1 MKAFLSILF
10 TSLVA
15 CFFLAGCSDDPFEG
29 TGDLPERGII
39 IQLSTGNLETKTD
52 LTSSANLHNVREVY
66 ACLFRGTGDD
76 AVFESCENLHWNPR
90 EENNYGEGKIQS
102 YQLELPD
109 EKLVQMT
116 AGTYTVLCVGLD
128 NETND
133 ETKEITGSG
142 PTYGLSEATMSQW
155 KTLADAKAK
164 LAEGKNTTNIAHSE
178 LFAGWSAF
186 EFDPDVLNTVSVVML
201 RRVAG
206 FYAYFKDIPY
216 QITNTED
223 TYRVTRIKLRLHKP
237 QYTSVSLR
245 RPQPDTNAAVQ
256 GADFGESLSS
266 SVDADVL
273 TEIVLKAEDESG
285 CGSSSTD
292 DALWNISEEYTTAL
306 GIRANTI
313 FSGVYLLP
321 IEKDGVKPTLT
332 AEVWGCTFTS
342 DGIDET
348 LDYATEKCVKSFPVV
363 NDADNTQQYDMEANK
378 LYHIGYRPNADEDNT
393 DDYPVSLAG
402 SQIKLEVEDWENQ
415 DIEVDFP
422 SVPIN
427 PTMSYLHGYTE
438 RYVFDCVNQYDTLKI
453 SPSILK
459 TPWRLQ
465 VVGEDGVSTVEW
477 GGLVDGDWDTY
488 TTTRGGTGSEFSEKG
503 ATIVFRLADYIEER
517 DYDNYSFVGFDSKKD
532 FILNDIRSAQFR
544 LVPLQKNEQGGD
556 DDYDEIMEKA
566 QYLPIKQ
573 YNAITVKFDDN
584 EKVRAFAR
592 FNIGVHRDVNG
603 EPINQGGGYE
613 PLPEDYKAY
622 YEDMNVTE
630 IYNDGRGGHYPWG
643 ITNCWAGNA
652 CRDDGLQNYL
662 NIDEDI
668 TEGGAFAVCYRP
680 TIFYNNNTLQ
690 NGTTNQI
697 WFFPARDEIGALMEL
712 IYRSGFSSEELNL
725 LNVVNDNY
733 NGTIKGYWTSSVNT
747 GLYHTNRAIVTIW
760 KDGKREDVENI
771 YRTSGFFLRR
781 AYSIRGGVI
790 GE

>member
-76 AVFESCENLHWNPR
+76 AVFESCEKLHWNPR

-109 EKLVQMT
+109 KKLVQMT

-164 LAEGKNTTNIAHSE
+164 LAEGKNTTDIAHSE

-216 QITNTED
+216 QITNTD
-223 TYRVTRIKLRLHKP
+223 RTYRVTRIKLRLHKP

-273 TEIVLKAEDESG
+273 TEIVLKAEDGSG
-285 CGSSSTD
+285 CGSGSTD
-292 DALWNISEEYTTAL
+292 KALWNISEEYTTAL
-306 GIRANTI
+306 GLRANTI

-321 IEKDGVKPTLT
+321 IEKGGTKPTLT
-332 AEVWGCTFTS
+332 AEVWGCTFMS
-342 DGIDET
+342 DGMDET
-348 LDYATEKCVKSFPVV
+348 LNYTTEKCVKSFPVV

-402 SQIKLEVEDWENQ
+402 SQIKLVVEDWENQ

-465 VVGEDGVSTVEW
+465 VVGEDGVSTVDW
-477 GGLVDGDWDTY
+477 VRLVDVDGSSY
-488 TTTRGGTGSEFSEKG
+488 TTTIGGTGSEFAEKG

-517 DYDNYSFVGFDSKKD
+517 DYDNYSSARFDSKKD

-544 LVPLQKNEQGGD
+544 LVPLQKNEQGG
-556 DDYDEIMEKA
+556 YDEITEKV

-643 ITNCWAGNA
+643 VNGWAQNTY
-652 CRDDGLQNYL
+652 RDDGLSNYYNRTISE
-662 NIDEDI
+662 NI
-668 TEGGAFAVCYRP
+668 TRKGAFAVCFHS
-680 TIFYNNNTLQ
+680 TIFYD
-690 NGTTNQI
+690 GTTFQDGETNQI
-697 WFFPARDEIGALMEL
+697 WFLPARSEIGALMEL
-712 IYRSGFSSEELNL
+712 IYGSGFSSEELSL
-725 LNVVNDNY
+725 LNVVNDDY
-733 NGTIKGYWTSSVNT
+733 DGTVKGYWSSSVSTSNFVQYAYVVIWN
-747 GLYHTNRAIVTIW
+747 GKEVEEYGGKYKRDRA
-760 KDGKREDVENI
+760 
-771 YRTSGFFLRR
+771 FFLRR
-781 AYSIRGGVI
+781 AYKISGD
-790 GE
+790 